1 MNKKNVYI
9 FVLVSIIICILVII
23 FIGVIYK
30 LKKVKKNLIIGYIYK
45 YPWLRVKNY
54 FISLIKVGFKNV
66 DVVMFIKDVPQN
78 TIEILKSIGVI
89 LYPMP
94 DSQYLS
100 NNCLRWEVYANFL
113 KENKDKYNMVLHT
126 DVSDTI
132 FQKDVFQFYNSK
144 NPFFGVSEE
153 DITLD
158 EKINKNWILTLCNES
173 EYNNYFAN
181 RKVLC
186 AGLVIGTP
194 DKFIEYNNSIMKMA
208 HGKSN
213 GDQRF
218 LNYLVYHDNLFNDC
232 IIIKNNSN
240 SHLMHIGE
248 TKRKRI
254 ILDNNDNILNYNGEI
269 ASVFH
274 QYNRHKDIVEKMNQ
288 KFNDEDLNKTI
299 YKKSQQDKNILSKKE
314 IIKFCFIFLIIFII
328 IFMIIIYIIRKLKN
342 YILKQKNKLRRVK
355 IVYNIKNN
363 KRTKFNL
370 YKRIKQYSNI

>member
-9 FVLVSIIICILVII
+9 FFLVSIIICILVII
-23 FIGVIYK
+23 FIGVNYK

-66 DVVMFIKDVPQN
+66 DVVMFIKDVPQD

-89 LYPMP
+89 LYPMSDRP
-94 DSQYLS
+94 YLS
-100 NNCLRWEVYANFL
+100 NNCLRWEIYSNFL

-126 DVSDTI
+126 DVRDTI
-132 FQKDVFQFYNSK
+132 FQKNVFQFYNSK
-144 NPFFGVSEE
+144 KPFFGVSEE

-158 EKINKNWILTLCNES
+158 EEINKDWMLTLCNES

>member
-9 FVLVSIIICILVII
+9 FFLVSIIICILVII

-66 DVVMFIKDVPQN
+66 DVVMFIKDVPQD

-89 LYPMP
+89 LYPMSDRP
-94 DSQYLS
+94 YLS
-100 NNCLRWEVYANFL
+100 NNCLRWEIYANFL

-126 DVSDTI
+126 DVRDTI
-132 FQKDVFQFYNSK
+132 FQKNVFQFYNSK
-144 NPFFGVSEE
+144 KPFFGVSEE

-158 EKINKNWILTLCNES
+158 EEINKDWMLTLCNES

-274 QYNRHKDIVEKMNQ
+274 QYNRLKDIVEKMNQ

-314 IIKFCFIFLIIFII
+314 IIKFCSFIVFN
-328 IFMIIIYIIRKLKN
+328 IIY
-342 YILKQKNKLRRVK
+342 Y
-355 IVYNIKNN
+355 
-363 KRTKFNL
+363 FD
-370 YKRIKQYSNI
+370 SS

>member
-1 MNKKNVYI
+1 MNKNKVYV
-9 FVLVSIIICILVII
+9 FFLVSTIIC
-23 FIGVIYK
+23 FFCYFFYRKRG
-30 LKKVKKNLIIGYIYK
+30 KKNLIIGYIYR
-45 YPWLRVKNY
+45 YPWFRVKNY

-66 DVVMFIKDVPQN
+66 DVVMFIEDVPQD

-89 LYPMP
+89 LYPMSDRP
-94 DSQYLS
+94 DLS
-100 NNCLRWEVYANFL
+100 NNCLRWELYANFL

-126 DVSDTI
+126 DVRDTI

-194 DKFIEYNNSIMKMA
+194 DKFIEYNYSIMKMA

-213 GDQRF
+213 GDQRY

-240 SHLMHIGE
+240 SHLMHIGKTNRE
-248 TKRKRI
+248 KI
-254 ILDNNDNILNYNGEI
+254 ILDNNDNILNFNGEI

-299 YKKSQQDKNILSKKE
+299 YKKGQQYKNILSKKE
-314 IIKFCFIFLIIFII
+314 INKFCFIFLIIFII
-328 IFMIIIYIIRKLKN
+328 IFLIIIYIIIKLKN
-342 YILKQKNKLRRVK
+342 YILKQKNKLQKVK
-355 IVYNIKNN
+355 IVYNLKSY
-363 KRTKFNL
+363 KRRKFNS
-370 YKRIKQYSNI
+370 YKRIKQYNNI

>member
-1 MNKKNVYI
+1 MNKKNVCV
-9 FVLVSIIICILVII
+9 FFLVSIIICILVII

-66 DVVMFIKDVPQN
+66 DVVMFIKDVPQD

-89 LYPMP
+89 LYPMSDRP
-94 DSQYLS
+94 YLS
-100 NNCLRWEVYANFL
+100 NNCLRWEIYANYL

-126 DVSDTI
+126 DVRDTI
-132 FQKDVFQFYNSK
+132 FQQDVFQFYNSK
-144 NPFFGVSEE
+144 KSFFGVSEE

-158 EKINKNWILTLCNES
+158 EEINKDWMLTLCNES

-363 KRTKFNL
+363 KRTKFNS
-370 YKRIKQYSNI
+370 YKRIKQYNNI